1 MSNRFT
7 SHHTISLIGMPGV
20 GKSTVGVILAKLC
33 GLGFCDTDL
42 AIQQRRGA
50 SLQEI
55 LEQHG
60 NQGFRRIEEEVLL
73 DVSLA
78 EAVVSTGGSVI
89 FSDAV
94 MDRLKRAGPIVY
106 LQADIATLEQRV
118 AANPLRGIAR
128 EGSQTYADVY
138 AERCPIYQRYA
149 DITVNAAAGSADQV
163 AAAIHDALP

>member
-1 MSNRFT
+1 MTNRFT
-7 SHHTISLIGMPGV
+7 AHRTISLIGMPGV

-42 AIQQRRGA
+42 AIQQRFGA

-60 NQGFRRIEEEVLL
+60 NQGFRHIEQQVLM
-73 DVSLA
+73 DVALA
-78 EAVVSTGGSVI
+78 DVVVSTGGSVI
-89 FSDAV
+89 FGDAV
-94 MDRLKRAGPIVY
+94 MERLKAAGPVVY
-106 LQADIATLEQRV
+106 LRADIATLEQRV

-138 AERCPIYQRYA
+138 AERCPIYEHHA
-149 DITVNAAAGSADQV
+149 DVIVDAANGSADMV
-163 AAAIHDALP
+163 AAAIHDALS